1 MAISFGAQGSGVT
14 GSTSLAVP
22 YPVLPDPGELF
33 LLSVVNK
40 YPTNGPA
47 TPAGFTLVGQAS
59 GGAGSAGDD
68 SGTVYMTVFAKVS
81 DGTETGN
88 VTVTITGGNS
98 AVGRMARYEKD
109 PTKNWDVA
117 AVGAAVNAATASWS
131 AALPSNPG
139 IDAGDF
145 IVAYTGINSDAYTA
159 SAHAITAAG
168 VSAWGT
174 VTQRNDFGTGF
185 GNDCRFTQSEHPVTT
200 GTATGVPTYSMTESG
215 TAGNAPAGCVLLV
228 RLREVAGSI
237 TANLSSTLGDLT
249 ASATG
254 ALPGH
259 GAATPTLA
267 ALTLGGSAALAIV
280 GAGAPALSD
289 VALSATGVR
298 TPISAVATP
307 TLADLTASGS
317 AVVALAATAAPT
329 LAPVVSAAAATLP
342 IAAVAAPT
350 LADLSSAATAR
361 IAVVGTA
368 SPALAGATAA
378 ATAALAV
385 KAAAAL
391 QLADATSTSAGAL
404 PIVGAAT
411 EALQALTCSASG
423 ELELAAGTG
432 AVTQLLADLA
442 VASASKLS
450 IAAAATPTLGTLTCA
465 AQAAIAIRGALGG
478 TLDAATL
485 VAAGGVV
492 SGAGEVDV
500 TLAPMSCSA
509 TARLAVAAAS
519 AQVLEAA
526 ALASTGRVALVGSA
540 SITLA
545 ACTIHATGADS
556 STVPPVLAASRG
568 VPRRQGP
575 GRQPQINTTT
585 RRRN

>member
-131 AALPSNPG
+131 VALPSNPG

-200 GTATGVPTYSMTESG
+200 GTASGVPTYSMTESG

-237 TANLSSTLGDLT
+237 AASLSSTLGDLT
-249 ASATG
+249 GAATG
-254 ALPGH
+254 SLPIQ
-259 GAATPTLA
+259 GAATPTFG
-267 ALTLGGSAALAIV
+267 ALVLGGSAALTIV
-280 GAGAPALSD
+280 GASAPTLGALAL
-289 VALSATGVR
+289 AATGVR

-307 TLADLTASGS
+307 TLADLTASSS
-317 AVVALAATAAPT
+317 AVVALTATAAPT
-329 LAPVVSAAAATLP
+329 LATVVSAAAATLR
-342 IAAVAAPT
+342 IVAVAGPT
-350 LADLSSAATAR
+350 LADLSSAATAQ

-368 SPALAGATAA
+368 TPALASTTAA

-391 QLADATSTSAGAL
+391 QLADATSSAAGVL

-411 EALQALTCSASG
+411 VALQALTCAASG

-432 AVTQLLADLA
+432 TVAQALADLT
-442 VASASKLS
+442 VASVSKLS
-450 IAAAATPTLGTLTCA
+450 IAAAAAPTLGNLTSA
-465 AQAAIAIRGALGG
+465 AQAAVAIRGTLGV
-478 TLDAATL
+478 TLGAATL

-492 SGAGEVDV
+492 SGEGEVDT
-500 TLAPMSCSA
+500 TLAALTCSA
-509 TARLAVAAAS
+509 TARMAIVAAS
-519 AQVLEAA
+519 VQVLEAA
-526 ALASTGRVALVGSA
+526 ALVSAGRAALVGSA
-540 SITLA
+540 SITLG

-556 STVPPVLAASRG
+556 STVPPVIGA
-568 VPRRQGP
+568 RRNAQRQQQV
-575 GRQPQINTTT
+575 GRRPQIDAGI